1 MKNICFY
8 FQIHQPF
15 RLKRYRFFDIGKD
28 HYYYD
33 DFNNE
38 AIISRIAERSYRPAL
53 QTLSEMIENS
63 GRKFKAAFSISGTAL
78 EQMEIYTP
86 EVIESLKSL
95 AKTGCIE
102 FLSET
107 YAHSLS
113 SLFDEAEFERQV
125 KLHSEKIEN
134 LFGQKPTVFR
144 NTELIYSDEIG
155 EKVYKMGYKGIIT
168 EGAKH
173 ILGWKSPNFVYT
185 CASAPKLKVMM
196 RNFKFSDD
204 ISFRFSNYSWDQFP
218 LTAEKYIDW
227 IAKTPADEPI
237 VNLFMNFDTFGEFQT
252 RESGIFNFLKAL
264 PKFAANQQIGFYTPS
279 EVFQNT
285 KAVDSIHVLH
295 NISWAD
301 EERDTSA
308 WLGNRLQKD
317 AADKL
322 YAIGERVRLSKD
334 KRLMQDWNYLQSS
347 DHFYYMSTKHSS
359 DGAVHSHFSPYDS
372 PFDAF
377 TNYMNVLGDFIKRV
391 EAQFPEN
398 IETEELNAL
407 LTTINNQESRIMEL
421 ENELKKLK
429 VAKSRK
435 KETGK

>member
-1 MKNICFY
+1 MKTICFY

-15 RLKRYRFFDIGKD
+15 RLKRYRFFDIGSD

-53 QTLSEMIENS
+53 QTLADMIESS
-63 GRKFKAAFSISGTAL
+63 GKKFKAAFSISGVAL
-78 EQMEIYTP
+78 EQMEIHTP
-86 EVIESLKSL
+86 EVIESLKTL

-113 SLFDEAEFERQV
+113 SLYDEVEFERQV
-125 KLHSEKIEN
+125 KLHSEKIQN
-134 LFGQKPTVFR
+134 LFGQTPTVFR
-144 NTELIYSDEIG
+144 NTELIFSDEIG
-155 EKVYKMGYKGIIT
+155 EKIYRMGYKGVMT

-173 ILGWKSPNFVYT
+173 ILGWKSPNFVYN
-185 CASAPKLKVMM
+185 CASAPKLKVLM
-196 RNFKFSDD
+196 RNFRFSDD
-204 ISFRFSNYSWDQFP
+204 ISFRFSNHGWSEFP
-218 LTAEKYIDW
+218 LTADKYIDW
-227 IAKTPADEPI
+227 IANTDENEPV

-252 RESGIFNFLKAL
+252 RDSGIFNFLKAL
-264 PKFAANQQIGFYTPS
+264 PKCAENRKITFSTPG
-279 EVFQNT
+279 EIVKNI

-322 YAIGERVRLSKD
+322 YSISERVRLSKD
-334 KRLMQDWNYLQSS
+334 RRLMQDWNYLQAS

-359 DGAVHSHFSPYDS
+359 DGAVHSHFSPYDT

-377 TNYMNVLGDFIKRV
+377 TNYMNVLGDFMKRV
-391 EAQFPEN
+391 AAQFPEN
-398 IETEELNAL
+398 IENEELNAL
-407 LTTINNQESRIMEL
+407 LTTINSQEAKIASL
-421 ENELKKLK
+421 EQELKKQK
-429 VAKSRK
+429 APKK
-435 KETGK
+435 KEIAK